1 MPFQDFAPC
10 AVAMGLLT
18 FFSLASTAFLL
29 LEAITIARRL
39 VPKCFTGSNCAMG
52 GEVRVGWMAAAGFLV
67 PLVYTLAAVP
77 GLNRELAPD
86 SPRQ

>member
-1 MPFQDFAPC
+1 MAPC

-29 LEAITIARRL
+29 LEAVAIARRL

-52 GEVRVGWMAAAGFLV
+52 GCEAGKVGWMAAAGFLL
-67 PLVYTLAAVP
+67 PLIYTLAAVP
-77 GLNRELAPD
+77 GLNQELAPE
-86 SPRQ
+86 SPKQ